1 MFISNIFKETTMRNF
16 TYYEAEKF
24 LKEIAKN
31 KAIDID
37 NFDLNKHSDAKEISN
52 LLDVSESTANNW
64 LSGRTDLSKLG
75 KQALAYQLIL
85 DLVHTYNNTPRS
97 NVVVKKQDIYEIY
110 SDTANGE
117 YELLAT
123 TTNIKLAR
131 TIKEIQKIYNILD
144 ICRDFIS
151 TELETR
157 EANGYEDFLV
167 QPYRT
172 NLNNLIDLM
181 NYIQDGVTFSEK
193 YETLLHSIDLNF
205 DAKKFENTSE
215 LETDRKDV
223 ISEFISPTS
232 RIYKGQID
240 TQRIPEG
247 TLIRRI
253 VKKGEKEGIYELKKV
268 GDKIVYQKN
277 GKSYTSINAACG
289 DILGYEENVKENWY
303 FQDNITNE
311 WKKCKHLVEDE

>member
-37 NFDLNKHSDAKEISN
+37 NFDINKHSDAKEISN

-75 KQALAYQLIL
+75 KQALAYQLML

-167 QPYRT
+167 QPYRI

-277 GKSYTSINAACG
+277 GKSYTSINAASG